1 MGRLRGLSA
10 LTFATILLG
19 MATLNGVLLALTIP
33 LLLFILTGLFYEP
46 RSPDLIIERV
56 LNKDRAAIGAPVVVT
71 IRVTNQDQGIEELH
85 LNRLAPQSL
94 DMLDG
99 QRGVLLSMDP
109 HQTIDFEFVV
119 SGKRGVHV
127 FPKIVATASDHFSLW
142 HKQSNFE
149 APAALAVLPRALPL
163 KRLVIRPRR
172 TRGYSG
178 QIPTRLGGPGVDFFG
193 LRSYEPG
200 DPMQRI
206 DWKASARHI
215 DMLFTKMYEQER
227 VADVSLILDA
237 RQSSEISGDED
248 SLLEYSIHA
257 AAALAETFLAAGNRV
272 GLLVYGDLLDWT
284 FPRYGKIQ
292 GERILQKLA
301 QTSPAESPAFIKLDN
316 LPTRLFP
323 PSSQIVF
330 IGPLLRTDIDML
342 SSMPTRGFPLLV
354 ISPDPVRFAYQS
366 IRPGEHSEMAMRIA
380 RLERALSLRMLRQ
393 AGVQVVDWHVD
404 IPFKQVASANLSRP
418 PAWLRSIGVD
428 S

>member
-163 KRLVIRPRR
+163 KRLVIRPR
-172 TRGYSG
+172 
-178 QIPTRLGGPGVDFFG
+178 
-193 LRSYEPG
+193 
-200 DPMQRI
+200 
-206 DWKASARHI
+206 
-215 DMLFTKMYEQER
+215 
-227 VADVSLILDA
+227 
-237 RQSSEISGDED
+237 
-248 SLLEYSIHA
+248 
-257 AAALAETFLAAGNRV
+257 
-272 GLLVYGDLLDWT
+272 
-284 FPRYGKIQ
+284 
-292 GERILQKLA
+292 
-301 QTSPAESPAFIKLDN
+301 
-316 LPTRLFP
+316 
-323 PSSQIVF
+323 
-330 IGPLLRTDIDML
+330 
-342 SSMPTRGFPLLV
+342 
-354 ISPDPVRFAYQS
+354 
-366 IRPGEHSEMAMRIA
+366 
-380 RLERALSLRMLRQ
+380 
-393 AGVQVVDWHVD
+393 
-404 IPFKQVASANLSRP
+404 
-418 PAWLRSIGVD
+418 
-428 S
+428 